1 MQSDGNVVASFDRRG
16 QFIITG
22 NSRGKVR
29 LCIDKCVYVRVCMCV
44 YVCHGHR
51 HTHAHYVCMWAFC
64 MCVFVWGGGAYMRL
78 CTCVGRGM
86 DIHVCLCVYGCASL
100 SVSVCVLTCISIHVC
115 YFTYLITVQ
124 LVSQMVIIEAATLQV
139 SIHCLYHH
147 SVCIHSTYIKETNG
161 LYRTKL
167 LLFCKLVSTTY
178 FNSKATSTSATD
190 YSCHIKVIEVVNQSY
205 GIHIM
210 PLVINCLG
218 GDTHVY

>member
-1 MQSDGNVVASFDRRG
+1 
-16 QFIITG
+16 
-22 NSRGKVR
+22 
-29 LCIDKCVYVRVCMCV
+29 MCV
-44 YVCHGHR
+44 PTCVHVCICMSR
-51 HTHAHYVCMWAFC
+51 TQTHTHTHTHCVHTWAFC
-64 MCVFVWGGGAYMRL
+64 MCVFVWEGSAYIRL

-115 YFTYLITVQ
+115 YFTYLITVY
-124 LVSQMVIIEAATLQV
+124 LVSQMVIIEASTLQV

-147 SVCIHSTYIKETNG
+147 SVCVYSTYIKETNG
-161 LYRTKL
+161 LYSTKL

-178 FNSKATSTSATD
+178 FNSKAMSTNATD
-190 YSCHIKVIEVVNQSY
+190 YSCDIKVIELVNQSY

-210 PLVINCLG
+210 PLAINCLG